1 MIVPFLV
8 LSSGAHDC
16 AFCGAT
22 FCAHDC
28 AFLVPN
34 FVLMT
39 HDCFFVTLNFVLM
52 VVLLLVLEVAIDL
65 IRWAFKSWCSF
76 RPVRYMRN
84 LCLTVSGGGS
94 I

>member
-52 VVLLLVLEVAIDL
+52 VVLFTRARGCYRFNPLGLQILVLISACEIYEEPL
-65 IRWAFKSWCSF
+65 FNC
-76 RPVRYMRN
+76 
-84 LCLTVSGGGS
+84 
-94 I
+94 